1 VDPRSNAELF
11 IVRDA
16 NGHTLSYLRRE
27 GAERGDDG
35 DLSADEVGQQLRQ
48 AIVFAFQ
55 LVVLD
60 RHVFALDV
68 AGFAEAFLE
77 TADPTCAAL
86 GRTLSDKPDHH
97 SWQCAL
103 SHEQS
108 LQKRLLRLMRPH
120 FHRAASFQNSAA
132 RLIATQ
138 KRSPDLWGVEAE
150 VASLRKMVAPTLP
163 LIRARRKERERSAP
177 AVRLPDSRSPQKRA
191 PTPFRGLSRLKFFA
205 PLAAL

>member
-48 AIVFAFQ
+48 AMFFAFQ
-55 LVVLD
+55 LVVVD

-68 AGFAEAFLE
+68 AVSLKSFWKPPTQRALPWAEPSRINPI
-77 TADPTCAAL
+77 TVV
-86 GRTLSDKPDHH
+86 GS
-97 SWQCAL
+97 AL
-103 SHEQS
+103 SVMNKACKS
-108 LQKRLLRLMRPH
+108 GSRLVRPH

-150 VASLRKMVAPTLP
+150 VASLRKTVAPTL

-177 AVRLPDSRSPQKRA
+177 
-191 PTPFRGLSRLKFFA
+191 GG
-205 PLAAL
+205 

>member
-1 VDPRSNAELF
+1 MDPRSNAELF

-16 NGHTLSYLRRE
+16 NGHALSYLRRE

-48 AIVFAFQ
+48 AMFFAFQ
-55 LVVLD
+55 LVVVY

-86 GRTLSDKPDHH
+86 GRTLSDKPDHR

-108 LQKRLLRLMRPH
+108 LQKRLTL
-120 FHRAASFQNSAA
+120 
-132 RLIATQ
+132 
-138 KRSPDLWGVEAE
+138 G
-150 VASLRKMVAPTLP
+150 AP
-163 LIRARRKERERSAP
+163 
-177 AVRLPDSRSPQKRA
+177 
-191 PTPFRGLSRLKFFA
+191 PFPPCGIIPKLSRPPDCDAKKKPR
-205 PLAAL
+205 PLGSRGRSCQFEEDGRADPPDPSSTE